1 VEVPL
6 EIRSLKPP
14 SYLSSIA
21 WLLVHLNIKIVT
33 PIHVVRGFLL
43 FSHVDAEDP

>member
-33 PIHVVRGFLL
+33 PIVVRGFLL